1 MRPESG
7 VLPPSNLAAAASPAS
22 TIEDDCY
29 FTAKAVPIR
38 ASVALSGATSASH
51 LSYYM
56 HHSPATLGSGMTNNN
71 ASPSPLLSPL
81 LSPSPSPLLSP
92 ASARNSSAL
101 VTPAE
106 FPPPPGH
113 SHPSFVFRRSQ
124 AVASLSPAMNAVQAR
139 SPVVVPSPPV
149 DGLRVNSTHSAMWD
163 ADSPGLGLGL
173 SLPPPPPLS
182 KTATTGT
189 ADSSNNSRESVWPDY
204 SPSLLP
210 HPPSVNGKDA
220 HIRPLFFVDGRQES
234 TLSALSVSNT
244 PGPTPPP
251 KEYHPTLSPVSND
264 YFSPLAPMVTSVQPA
279 PTPPRALQL
288 QLQQQQQPLPPQP
301 TQKTAAGMSRHSK
314 PLPLEIPGT
323 MTSGARTG
331 GGGNDTLSPISHPP
345 PTATSQTSLLSPI
358 SQHSP
363 VSNPALSPLTASTL
377 QHLSNTALRSPSLT
391 FIDGETK
398 KEKSGGGLGLN
409 RYGSTASRPL
419 TGAQRDRLLQLKR
432 DYDRRQG
439 YGQGDEEKGGRWG
452 VRSRSG
458 RGRSRSSLRFVLL
471 ALGLGL
477 LALGGIVGLIVAL
490 TVAQKGQA

>member
-7 VLPPSNLAAAASPAS
+7 VLPPSNLVAAASPAS

-56 HHSPATLGSGMTNNN
+56 HHSPATLGSGMNNNNN
-71 ASPSPLLSPL
+71 ASPSPL

-189 ADSSNNSRESVWPDY
+189 ADSNNSRESVWPDY

-288 QLQQQQQPLPPQP
+288 QLQLQQQQQPPLPPQP
-301 TQKTAAGMSRHSK
+301 AQKTTGMSRHSK

-323 MTSGARTG
+323 MTSGARAGAGET
-331 GGGNDTLSPISHPP
+331 NDGLAPISHPP

-363 VSNPALSPLTASTL
+363 VLNPALSPLTASTL

-391 FIDGETK
+391 FIDGDNTK
-398 KEKSGGGLGLN
+398 KEKSGGGPGVN

-458 RGRSRSSLRFVLL
+458 RGSRSSLRFVLL

>member
-7 VLPPSNLAAAASPAS
+7 VLPSSNLVAAASPAS

-56 HHSPATLGSGMTNNN
+56 HHSPATLGSGMNNSN
-71 ASPSPLLSPL
+71 NSPSPL

-189 ADSSNNSRESVWPDY
+189 ADSNNSRESVWPDY

-288 QLQQQQQPLPPQP
+288 QLQLQQQQPPLPPQP
-301 TQKTAAGMSRHSK
+301 TQKTTGMSRHSK

-323 MTSGARTG
+323 MTSGARTAAAAG
-331 GGGNDTLSPISHPP
+331 TNDALSPISHPP

-391 FIDGETK
+391 FIDGDNTK
-398 KEKSGGGLGLN
+398 KEKSGGGLGVN

-458 RGRSRSSLRFVLL
+458 TRSSLRFVLL